1 LHRFVST
8 FAAVIALAAAAPAGA
23 ADLPA
28 GQHVVYGI
36 VTRIG
41 ASSLVIKRHDGRL
54 ESVDIAPARSA
65 DTTGVLYVNRPV
77 ALYGDFDRAG
87 RYHAE
92 VIRSWYGLLR
102 GVWPADR

>member
-1 LHRFVST
+1 MHRFVS
-8 FAAVIALAAAAPAGA
+8 ALAAVVALAATPASA
-23 ADLPA
+23 AELPA

-41 ASSLVIKRHDGRL
+41 TTSLEIKRRDGRL
-54 ESVDIAPARSA
+54 ESIDIAPARSA

-92 VIRSWYGLLR
+92 VIRSWYGLLH